1 MIDQLKQIS
10 KYNTLNDSYVLVNS
24 GMDSYTLFEY
34 LSTLD
39 FSDCSISR
47 EEIDITTTKVYDK
60 DGNSDDIATMKIAT
74 KGKTTQDFYDLYLLF
89 DIDKLE
95 REYIHS

>member
-1 MIDQLKQIS
+1 MIEQLKQIS
-10 KYNTLNDSYVLVNS
+10 QYDTLDDSYVLIHS
-24 GMDSYTLFEY
+24 DMDSYTLFEY

-39 FSDCSISR
+39 FSDCAISR
-47 EEIDITTTKVYDK
+47 EEIDITATKVYDK
-60 DGNSDDIATMKIAT
+60 DGNSDDIAAMKIDT

-95 REYIHS
+95 REY